1 MSKIAQVAQEFGELT
16 QSEESSSSLRRL
28 YSLRLVLTKRT

>member
-1 MSKIAQVAQEFGELT
+1 MSKITQVALEFGELT
-16 QSEESSSSLRRL
+16 QSEESSSSLPSI